1 MQRLFKIVCRG
12 SRLSLA
18 QADIVKRKLLVF
30 DPTMQLEIVIKE
42 TQGDLNQSVPLQELE
57 GKDFFTKDIQD
68 FLLIGQAD
76 FAVHSL
82 KDVSGDFFNGN
93 HFALIERDD
102 PRDVAV
108 FNNDVFDKVS
118 KGLKL
123 KVGTSSPRRATMA
136 TDFLLKTL
144 PRVNEQEVN
153 VEAVAI
159 RGNVDTRLQKLTNG
173 DYDGIILACAG
184 LNRLLQAD
192 QGKYVEGLLKEKVI
206 MILPLLHC
214 PPAPGQGAIV
224 AETSPS
230 NVDAVKILQAINDK
244 QLAQAVVMERKIAQ
258 QYGSGCH
265 QQFGAV
271 HINNGDH
278 RFIYAAGKDK
288 EGNSFTE
295 IFSEDGIA
303 TLRKQNPVAV
313 DSGHPLF
320 AQQNIQLIANQ
331 SELMDATKRIW
342 VAKTE
347 TWFELAK
354 MGFWIEGSLE
364 GLGSKFNEPTL
375 TSPLVN
381 FYKSI

>member
-18 QADIVKRKLLVF
+18 QADIVKKKLLAF
-30 DPTMQLEIVIKE
+30 DPTMELEIVIKE

-68 FLLIGQAD
+68 FLLTGQAD

-82 KDVSGDFFNGN
+82 KDVSGDFFDGN

-108 FNNDVFDKVS
+108 FSNDVFDKIS
-118 KGLKL
+118 EGQKL

-136 TDFLLKTL
+136 TDFLLKAL
-144 PRVNEQEVN
+144 PQVDEQEVN
-153 VEAVAI
+153 LVATAI
-159 RGNVDTRLQKLTNG
+159 RGNVDTRLQKLTSG
-173 DYDGIILACAG
+173 EYDGIILACAG
-184 LNRLLQAD
+184 LNRLLRAD
-192 QGKYVEGLLKEKVI
+192 QAKYVEGLLKDKVI
-206 MILPLLHC
+206 MILPLLNC

-230 NVDAVKILQAINDK
+230 NEDAIKILQAINDK
-244 QLAQAVVMERKIAQ
+244 SLAQAVVMERKVAQ

-271 HINNGDH
+271 HINTGDAQ
-278 RFIYAAGKDK
+278 FIYAAGKDR
-288 EGNSFTE
+288 EGK
-295 IFSEDGIA
+295 IFEENYSSDGVVMN
-303 TLRKQNPVAV
+303 RKQNPVAV
-313 DSGHPLF
+313 DSKHPLF
-320 AQQNIQLIANQ
+320 AQQNIQVIANQ
-331 SELMDATKRIW
+331 SESIDATKRIW

-364 GLGSKFNEPTL
+364 GLGLKFNEFTMM
-375 TSPLVN
+375 SPLLKVCL
-381 FYKSI
+381 

>member
-18 QADIVKRKLLVF
+18 QADIVKKKLLAF
-30 DPTMQLEIVIKE
+30 DPTMELEIVIKE

-68 FLLIGQAD
+68 FLLTGQAD

-108 FNNDVFDKVS
+108 FNNDVFDKIRES
-118 KGLKL
+118 EKL
-123 KVGTSSPRRATMA
+123 KVGTSSPRRAIMA
-136 TDFLLKTL
+136 TDFLLKAL

-153 VEAVAI
+153 VEAFAI
-159 RGNVDTRLQKLTNG
+159 RGNVDTRLQKLTSSE
-173 DYDGIILACAG
+173 YDGIILACAG
-184 LNRLLQAD
+184 LNRLLRAD
-192 QGKYVEGLLKEKVI
+192 QGKYVERLLKDKVI

-230 NVDAVKILQAINDK
+230 NVDAIKILQAINDK
-244 QLAQAVVMERKIAQ
+244 PLAQAVVMERKVAQ
-258 QYGSGCH
+258 RYGSGCH

-271 HINNGDH
+271 HINTGDTQ
-278 RFIYAAGKDK
+278 FIYVAGKDR
-288 EGNSFTE
+288 EGK
-295 IFSEDGIA
+295 IFEENYSSDGA
-303 TLRKQNPVAV
+303 VMNRKQNPVIV
-313 DSGHPLF
+313 NSNHPLF
-320 AQQNIQLIANQ
+320 AQQNIQVIANQ
-331 SELMDATKRIW
+331 YESIDATKRIW

-364 GLGSKFNEPTL
+364 GLGLKFNEFTMM
-375 TSPLVN
+375 SPLLKVCL
-381 FYKSI
+381 

>member
-1 MQRLFKIVCRG
+1 MQQLFKIVCRG

-18 QADIVKRKLLVF
+18 QADIVKKKLLAF
-30 DPTMQLEIVIKE
+30 CPTMQLEIVIKE

-68 FLLIGQAD
+68 LLIGQAD

-118 KGLKL
+118 KGQKL
-123 KVGTSSPRRATMA
+123 KVGTSSPRRVTMA
-136 TDFLLKTL
+136 IDFLLKAL
-144 PRVNEQEVN
+144 PQVDEREVN
-153 VEAVAI
+153 VEATTI
-159 RGNVDTRLQKLTNG
+159 RGNVDTRLQKLTAG
-173 DYDGIILACAG
+173 EYDGIILACAG
-184 LNRLLQAD
+184 LNRLLRAD
-192 QGKYVEGLLKEKVI
+192 QGKYVEGLLKDKVI

-224 AETSPS
+224 AETSPG
-230 NVDAVKILQAINDK
+230 NVDAIKILQAINDK
-244 QLAQAVVMERKIAQ
+244 PLAQAVVMERKVAQ

-271 HINNGDH
+271 HINTGENQ
-278 RFIYAAGKDK
+278 FIYAAGKDR
-288 EGNSFTE
+288 EGK
-295 IFSEDGIA
+295 IFEENYSSDGVVMN
-303 TLRKQNPVAV
+303 RKQNPVVV
-313 DSGHPLF
+313 DSKHPLF
-320 AQQNIQLIANQ
+320 AQQNVQLINNQ
-331 SELMDATKRIW
+331 SELIDATKRIW

-347 TWFELAK
+347 AWFELAK
-354 MGFWIEGSLE
+354 VGFWIEGSLE
-364 GLGSKFNEPTL
+364 GLGLKVNEPTL
-375 TSPLVN
+375 ISPLVN